1 MNVAPPPSPKN
12 ESITKK
18 TRRQT
23 WLQIYLPI
31 GIGVLVLAGLGTWV
45 FLAGFG
51 TVSVWADVGLVLII
65 VPTFVIGLLV
75 FAVLIAIT
83 YGLFRLLDILPEPI
97 RRFHSTVE
105 RVGKVMGR
113 GADLTVWP
121 VITTGKVGA
130 ALKAVW
136 QAIRSLL

>member
-1 MNVAPPPSPKN
+1 MDVAPPPSPKN

-45 FLAGFG
+45 ILAGFG

-65 VPTFVIGLLV
+65 VPTFVIDLIV
-75 FAVLIAIT
+75 FAVLIAMT
-83 YGLFRLLDILPEPI
+83 YGLFRLFNILPEPM

-113 GADLTVWP
+113 GADLAVWP

-130 ALKAVW
+130 ALKAFW